1 MDSNS
6 STTSDSGDELPSW
19 VAPVLLL
26 LVEDQR
32 QGPRSNNRSRSGQTF
47 VNDLLNCGNPNR
59 IRTVLRMRLDTFLA
73 LRDWLVENTALQSSR
88 YVTVEEKLF
97 IFIWIAKSKVSNRD
111 TSEQFNRS
119 GWTISQ

>member
-1 MDSNS
+1 MDSDSSATSNS
-6 STTSDSGDELPSW
+6 DDELPSW

-26 LVEDQR
+26 LIKDQQ
-32 QGPRSNNRSRSGQTF
+32 QGPCSNNRSRSGQTF

-97 IFIWIAKSKVSNRD
+97 IFIWIAKSNVSNRD
-111 TSEQFNRS
+111 TAEQFDRS

>member
-1 MDSNS
+1 MDSDSSTASDSNS
-6 STTSDSGDELPSW
+6 DDELPSW

-26 LVEDQR
+26 LVDQQ
-32 QGPRSNNRSRSGQTF
+32 QGSCARSNNRSRSGQTF

-111 TSEQFNRS
+111 TLEQFDRS
-119 GWTISQ
+119 G

>member
-1 MDSNS
+1 MESDSSTSSNS
-6 STTSDSGDELPSW
+6 DDELPSW

-26 LVEDQR
+26 LVEDQQ

-47 VNDLLNCGNPNR
+47 VNNLLNCGNPNR

-97 IFIWIAKSKVSNRD
+97 IFIWIAKGKVSNRD
-111 TSEQFNRS
+111 TSEQFDRS

>member
-1 MDSNS
+1 MDSDS
-6 STTSDSGDELPSW
+6 STTSDSDDELPPW

-26 LVEDQR
+26 LVEDQQ

-47 VNDLLNCGNPNR
+47 VNDLLHCGNPNR
-59 IRTVLRMRLDTFLA
+59 IRTVLRMCLDTFLA

-97 IFIWIAKSKVSNRD
+97 IFILDCQKQGVKR
-111 TSEQFNRS
+111 
-119 GWTISQ
+119 